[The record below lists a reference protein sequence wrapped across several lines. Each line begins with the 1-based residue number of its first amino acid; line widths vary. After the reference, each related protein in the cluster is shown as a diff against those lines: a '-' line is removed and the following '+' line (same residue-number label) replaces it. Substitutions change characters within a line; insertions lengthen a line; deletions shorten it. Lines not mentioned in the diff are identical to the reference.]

1 MKRNTSVTALLRA
14 HTDSLAD
21 TLENQ
26 KRLEA
31 TVAPNA
37 NTSKTLTL
45 KTMKSSA
52 ATMNTREEIE
62 HITEM
67 MHKHED
73 NAVLLSQLQ
82 AMLNDARQRL
92 RRQQY
97 KDYFI
102 NRK

>member
-1 MKRNTSVTALLRA
+1 M
-14 HTDSLAD
+14 D

-37 NTSKTLTL
+37 YTSKALTL
-45 KTMKSSA
+45 KTMKLNA
-52 ATMNTREEIE
+52 DTMNTKEEIE
-62 HITEM
+62 YIIDLI
-67 MHKHED
+67 HKHED

-82 AMLNDARQRL
+82 AMLNDAKQRMRQR
-92 RRQQY
+92 QY
-97 KDYFI
+97 EEYFS